1 MLELPDAED
10 AARVADWMELELSRG
25 EPSFSKSK
33 LASVL
38 RDAGGVD
45 PGEPFTS
52 DVWRHLRRRIARHST
67 DYFEIRG
74 DLALRCDDVTA
85 GRMEYEVCLFFS
97 LYGASVQ
104 TGSKPKLFERM
115 CAEAVSHYVGGKVFV
130 FGWPVLPDVQTAI
143 AARVQQVA
151 GLMGERFVEA
161 PAARYKDRGVDLIA
175 WKPFSEPDDSDHRSG
190 QFVVLS
196 QCASGHDW
204 RDKTR
209 ELPMPSWKQY
219 IHWAT
224 NPMAGF
230 SVPCVIDDDLWH
242 DVNNEVEGIVMD
254 RIRIAN
260 LLATGIQNAGLR
272 AELVEWVDEQVE
284 EHRV

>member
-10 AARVADWMELELSRG
+10 AARVADWVELELSRG

-38 RDAGGVD
+38 RDVGGVD
-45 PGEPFTS
+45 PGEPFIS
-52 DVWRHLRRRIARHST
+52 DVWRHLRRRIARHAT
-67 DYFEIRG
+67 DYFEIQG
-74 DLALRCDDVTA
+74 DLALRCNGVTA
-85 GRMEYEVCLFFS
+85 GRVEYEVCLFFS

-115 CAEAVSHYVGGKVFV
+115 CAEALRRYVGGKVFV
-130 FGWPVLPDVQTAI
+130 FGWPVLPDVETAI
-143 AARVQQVA
+143 AERIRQVA
-151 GLMGERFVEA
+151 SLMGERFIEA
-161 PAARYKDRGVDLIA
+161 PAARYKDRGVDIIA

-204 RDKTR
+204 PKKTR
-209 ELPMPSWKQY
+209 ELPLPSWKQY

-224 NPMAGF
+224 NPMA
-230 SVPCVIDDDLWH
+230 
-242 DVNNEVEGIVMD
+242 
-254 RIRIAN
+254 IAH
-260 LLATGIQNAGLR
+260 LLVSR
-272 AELVEWVDEQVE
+272 ALQPF
-284 EHRV
+284 